1 MFIIKEEAKVQ
12 STLCN
17 TICNQNISFNH
28 GIVLFIITNHTVHRL
43 IVCSVYIY
51 IYIKCKIQTIHLN
64 KNAGYLWKMHTK
76 HINKTA
82 GL

>member
-17 TICNQNISFNH
+17 TICNQNISK
-28 GIVLFIITNHTVHRL
+28 
-43 IVCSVYIY
+43 SKY